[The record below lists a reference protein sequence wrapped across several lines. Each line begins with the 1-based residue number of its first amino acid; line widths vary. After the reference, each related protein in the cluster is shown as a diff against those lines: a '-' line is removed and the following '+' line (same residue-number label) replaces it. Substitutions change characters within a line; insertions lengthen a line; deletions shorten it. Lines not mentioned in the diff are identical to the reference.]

1 MRFEFLFPWH
11 EMKLNLSSKW
21 THGEPGIA
29 LRHRLDGAVECSTN
43 DGLGNQAISIGTN
56 GKPSK
61 KKPSTNRVYR
71 KDTPWRLRK
80 GLTELYIHNGCFGP
94 SIAPVP
100 PSLAYTS

>member
-1 MRFEFLFPWH
+1 
-11 EMKLNLSSKW
+11 MKLISSSKW
-21 THGEPGIA
+21 THREPGIA
-29 LRHRLDGAVECSTN
+29 LRHRLDGAINRSTN

-56 GKPSK
+56 GKSSK

-71 KDTPWRLRK
+71 KGYSVATQK
-80 GLTELYIHNGCFGP
+80 GLTELYIHNGYFGS